1 MFLATEGFS
10 GKLCIYEHIL
20 CHPTQNSN
28 LTCFSCICSELLDYC
43 VRKLEG
49 WTLEMKLEVVRVAAY
64 FGHSS
69 IVDNFVKNDEL
80 SSRAAMCGA
89 GEACRYRDLVQ
100 LVSQFGTPH
109 DKLTRSNKTIDE
121 MKGESNGLEYEQQA
135 KNLLSFTGNSLLCAV
150 INGYMNKTSD
160 KDTDRTNNLNTLRF
174 LVNNLGY
181 TFGDILFVLEVLW
194 SSSYMLRGASFFDIY
209 EDITEELNLN
219 PFMHHKRMRS
229 LCETVVELIG
239 NGISRIG
246 EEEAKEK
253 CLKWLDK
260 LADDGIDIQELHSS
274 LYTSDTNQFPSKLS
288 ELEKK
293 QLNKWSQFDVV
304 KQEGTLEEIQAAIEQ
319 GRLALNGRDRG
330 GLLLTHL
337 SAAYDRVDLLEWL
350 VLTKGMDIKSMDGQS
365 RTALDVARASKATSS
380 TKWITEL
387 QARRTIA
394 SFTQQN
400 YHRLLAVRKHQRL
413 TKATTPIQ
421 TLYRGYMI
429 RKLYSGVLSQRL
441 EESQRFSA
449 IWGHVIQQYND
460 LNSNKKSLNWSSIRE
475 SISDINQVE
484 FTYDDSY
491 FDDTDEQLSKAL
503 EGALQV
509 DDVVGEEKAIV
520 DEKSSAEVV
529 TEEPSDMFVESC
541 SSEVSWLSF
550 QMTR

>member
-1 MFLATEGFS
+1 
-10 GKLCIYEHIL
+10 
-20 CHPTQNSN
+20 
-28 LTCFSCICSELLDYC
+28 
-43 VRKLEG
+43 
-49 WTLEMKLEVVRVAAY
+49 MKLEVVRVAAY

-69 IVDNFVKNDEL
+69 IVDNFVTDDEEL
-80 SSRAAMCGA
+80 SPKIARAAICGA

-109 DKLTRSNKTIDE
+109 DQLTRNMKKINK
-121 MKGESNGLEYEQQA
+121 MKGDSNLDYEQRS
-135 KNLLSFTGNSLLCAV
+135 KLILSFTGNSLLCAV
-150 INGYMNKTSD
+150 LNGYVQAYGKNE
-160 KDTDRTNNLNTLRF
+160 LNTLQF

-181 TFGDILFVLEVLW
+181 THDSILFVLEVLW
-194 SSSYMLRGASFFDIY
+194 DSCYLRLRGGSFFVFFVNM
-209 EDITEELNLN
+209 TKALNLY

-229 LCETVVELIG
+229 LCETVAKSFE
-239 NGISRIG
+239 NGIRISKD
-246 EEEAKEK
+246 EEDEAELK
-253 CLKWLDK
+253 CLEWLEY
-260 LADDGIDIQELHSS
+260 LADKEGIDIQQLISPSS
-274 LYTSDTNQFPSKLS
+274 HRYLSDTNQFPPKLI

-293 QLNKWSQFDVV
+293 QLNNWSSFDIV

-350 VLTKGMDIKSMDGQS
+350 VLTKGMNIKSMDGQS
-365 RTALDVARASKATSS
+365 RTVLDVAKASKAASS

-387 QARRTIA
+387 EARRTIA

-400 YHRLLAVRKHQRL
+400 YHRLLAVRKQQRL
-413 TKATTPIQ
+413 TKATTSIQ

-429 RKLYSGVLSQRL
+429 RKLYSGILVQRL

-449 IWGHVIQQYND
+449 VWGHVIHQYNGI
-460 LNSNKKSLNWSSIRE
+460 NSKKEPLNWSSIRE

-484 FTYDDSY
+484 FSYDDNY
-491 FDDTDEQLSKAL
+491 FEDTDEQLSKAL

-509 DDVVGEEKAIV
+509 DDCVEKEQATADKEE
-520 DEKSSAEVV
+520 SSAEVV
-529 TEEPSDMFVESC
+529 TEEPSDMVVESTN
-541 SSEVSWLSF
+541 SEVSWLSF